1 MWSVYLGRVP
11 QLPSTIV
18 GISKPN
24 IFPPIE
30 SEPWQPYSD
39 HGVSYGAPQPCR
51 IQAVAIHL
59 AEVSEMLGDVLT
71 LLYAPKER
79 VTLQILNTMY
89 SRLKEWRAQLPE
101 DMWPKPTSLPSVLLL
116 Q

>member
-1 MWSVYLGRVP
+1 MWSIFLGRVP

-24 IFPPIE
+24 ILAPIE

-39 HGVSYGAPQPCR
+39 HGVPYGAQQPCR
-51 IQAVAIHL
+51 IQSVAVYF
-59 AEVSEMLGDVLT
+59 AEVSEILGDVLT

-79 VTLQILNTMY
+79 VTLQILNATY
-89 SRLKEWRAQLPE
+89 SRLKDWKKQLPE
-101 DMWPKPTSLPSVLLL
+101 DMAPKSGSLPSILLL